1 MAAAVAVEDTAAV
14 AAGDPAGSL
23 TTNGSDSRTARKEE
37 ADG

>member
-1 MAAAVAVEDTAAV
+1 MEAAEVEEEDT

-23 TTNGSDSRTARKEE
+23 TPNGSDSCSARKEE